1 MYVITVNKKSSFHT
15 VITIIYH
22 KVCSYD
28 AIVSQDLQSS
38 WRQINLYHKVCSYD
52 VIVSAIIHYIDNRTT
67 IVFEV
72 LYSRDNPK
80 IGYSISANHI
90 EPIQTFSILNKIED
104 IVKANA
110 DDNIKAILENK
121 GLDMLYE
128 KDLPLLK
135 ILGYARKY
143 IKR

>member
-28 AIVSQDLQSS
+28 
-38 WRQINLYHKVCSYD
+38 
-52 VIVSAIIHYIDNRTT
+52 VIVSAVIHYIDNRTTT

>member
-28 AIVSQDLQSS
+28 
-38 WRQINLYHKVCSYD
+38 
-52 VIVSAIIHYIDNRTT
+52 VIVSARIHYIDNRTT